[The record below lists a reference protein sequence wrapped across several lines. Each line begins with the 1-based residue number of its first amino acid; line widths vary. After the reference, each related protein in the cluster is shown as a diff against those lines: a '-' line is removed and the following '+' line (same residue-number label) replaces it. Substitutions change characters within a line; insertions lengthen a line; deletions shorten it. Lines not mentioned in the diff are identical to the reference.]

1 MTLKKK
7 RLLFIPADV
16 IRNEVSRSFYF
27 TKGLADHF
35 DVYFLS
41 RFDPQSAFFEN
52 KKRSKLYTLQCF
64 VRSIFSRF
72 NIEKHQKW
80 DYQVVTVPFM
90 SHMVIYRFIGMV
102 GALKLSRRFN
112 KAVLRYINRKL
123 RPDII
128 FYSEGF
134 DLYPRLQNV
143 VCVSDIQDDFDQDN
157 FRNNSYNIAYLRRQ
171 LAGSQINFVVSRAAA
186 SKLGEIYNC
195 KFVFIP
201 NGAEVTAMRAV
212 EESVVAKMIDEM
224 GLKGK
229 FLISY
234 IGADAWYDMG
244 LCREVFRQLWERDP
258 SIHFLMV
265 GNLPFIQSEN
275 VTYTGPV
282 SKESSYFYYRMSD
295 MGILLKDSKG
305 SNFLYNSIPLKII
318 QYGVVGRWF
327 VSPPIAWLEENRFKN
342 VFLVDDFTPENLVD
356 KILEIKANSSNR
368 CFDDRWNEYDWQQI
382 NDRVLE
388 VLSSI
393 GAKE

>member
-1 MTLKKK
+1 MISKKK

-27 TKGLADHF
+27 AKGLSEHF

-52 KKRSKLYTLQCF
+52 RKRSKLYTLQCF
-64 VRSIFSRF
+64 LKSVFSRF
-72 NIEKHQKW
+72 SVKKHQKW
-80 DYQVVTVPFM
+80 SYQVVTAPFM
-90 SHMVIYRFIGMV
+90 SHMVLHRFIGMV
-102 GALKLSRRFN
+102 AALKFSRRFN
-112 KAVLRYINRKL
+112 KTVLKYINRKL
-123 RPDII
+123 KPDII

-134 DLYPRLQNV
+134 DLYPRLQHV
-143 VCVSDIQDDFDQDN
+143 LCASDIQDDFDQGN
-157 FRNNSYNIAYLRRQ
+157 FRSNSYNIAYLQRQ
-171 LAGSQINFVVSRAAA
+171 LAGSQVNFVVSEAAA
-186 SKLGEIYNC
+186 RKLGEMYNC

-201 NGAEVTAMRAV
+201 NGAEVEAMRAV
-212 EESVVAKMIDEM
+212 EESLITKMVDEM
-224 GLKGK
+224 GLRGK

-234 IGADAWYDMG
+234 IGADAWYDKD

-265 GNLPFIQSEN
+265 GNLSHIQSEN

-295 MGILLKDSKG
+295 MGILLKDSQG
-305 SNFLYNSIPLKII
+305 SNFLYNSIPLKIV

-327 VSPPIAWLEENRFKN
+327 VSPPIAWLEENRFEN
-342 VFLVDDFTPENLVD
+342 VILLEDFSPGKIVE
-356 KILEIKANSSNR
+356 KILEIKANGSNR
-368 CFDDRWNEYDWQQI
+368 CFDDRWNEYDWRQI
-382 NDRVLE
+382 NHRILK

-393 GAKE
+393 DVRE